1 MNEFFKGFIL
11 TNNKQAIE
19 KFKNRTDFKTYDEIK
34 KADEF
39 AGILADDTILIDV
52 DDFEQSEILLD
63 IIDDLGIKCKVLKT
77 TRGKHFYFKNKNL
90 NGCKTHTKLACGII
104 ADIKVGVK
112 NSYSI
117 LKFAGKEREILY
129 DKLDNEE
136 YDEIPKWLYPVK
148 TNLNFQDL
156 NEGDGRNQSLFNYIL
171 TLQSNDFT
179 VEEVRKTIEIINNYI
194 LPEPLKKSELET
206 ILRDDAFNKP
216 AFYKGNQFLFDKFA
230 IFLKNNHHIIKL
242 NNQLY
247 VYKDGI
253 YINAY
258 TGVIEHLMI
267 EYIPAL
273 SKRNRNEVMSYL
285 EVLID
290 ENSNYSSVNYIAFKN
305 GIYKL
310 DTNEF
315 LDFTPSIILTNKID
329 VNFNI
334 DAYSSIVDDTLNKLS
349 CNDKKIR
356 MLLEEVIGACFYRSN
371 SLGGGR
377 AFILTGEKSNGKST
391 FIYMLQKLL
400 GNDNITSLDLG
411 EIGDRF
417 RTEKLVDVLAN
428 LGDDISDD
436 FINGSGAAIFKKVV
450 TGDRILVERKGRDP
464 YDVNLFCK
472 LIFSS
477 NNIPRIKDKTG
488 AVLRR
493 LCIVPFDATFSI
505 NDADY
510 DPNIKFKLTTS
521 ESLEYLVQL
530 GINGLKRV
538 LKNKTYT
545 INARIEEELAEYE
558 EYNNPIL
565 GFLKEINE
573 SDVINNNTNEV
584 YQKYNEYCLTNNFT
598 AMSKIEFSKKICRYF
613 NVESKL
619 IRLNDKVMRIFRIK
633 K

>member
-510 DPNIKFKLTTS
+510 DPDIKFKLTTS